1 MIRIVLKQRIVYPAP
16 VRKMILV
23 PIIRVRTPN
32 IRRVIHIVIR
42 GIGVVVHLLRAR
54 PDIIVFQIITI

>member
-1 MIRIVLKQRIVYPAP
+1 MVS
-16 VRKMILV
+16 VRHLV
-23 PIIRVRTPN
+23 KRTRVRIPN
-32 IRRVIHIVIR
+32 IRRVVHIVIR